1 MARKQPVGYV
11 VRRPMT
17 LWGKKREIGDII
29 KVEDNKRSRS
39 RFDTLVRAGRLSEIF
54 DETDKGLVVKG
65 RTRQEGEVFSL
76 DEKPKAKA
84 KAKPKAAPKA
94 KDKAKAA
101 PKAKDEPKAEEST
114 EKATR
119 GRRWA

>member
-17 LWGKKREIGDII
+17 LWGEKREIGDII

-65 RTRQEGEVFSL
+65 RTHDEGEVFSL
-76 DEKPKAKA
+76 DKKPKA
-84 KAKPKAAPKA
+84 
-94 KDKAKAA
+94 
-101 PKAKDEPKAEEST
+101 EPKAEKKVEKKPVKKVAKKTTKKPVKKT
-114 EKATR
+114 EDEKTE
-119 GRRWA
+119 